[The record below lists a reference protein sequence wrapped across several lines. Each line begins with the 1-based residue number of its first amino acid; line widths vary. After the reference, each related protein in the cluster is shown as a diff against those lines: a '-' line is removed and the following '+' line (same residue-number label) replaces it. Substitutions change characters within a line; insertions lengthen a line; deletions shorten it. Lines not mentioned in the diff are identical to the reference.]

1 MSNQQRRS
9 ASEIRVAFKTMTV
22 QELPYTSALGV
33 FDHLWDEANRAAVEV
48 MGTSLMA
55 EYVALLKEME
65 WWFQAE
71 AKKAQP

>member
-1 MSNQQRRS
+1 MKKQIRRS

-22 QELPYTSALGV
+22 QAIPRPSALAV

-48 MGTSLMA
+48 MGTSVLH

-65 WWFQAE
+65 QWLQAE
-71 AKKAQP
+71 AKRTRS